1 MTVSINDTQHN
12 SIKCR
17 YSVIML
23 NVVIKSVV
31 VPSQGVKA
39 STATVAAAGIL

>member
-1 MTVSINDTQHN
+1 MINDSQHN

-31 VPSQGVKA
+31 APSQRVEG